1 MKLND
6 YNKIKIVFFTS
17 IILLCLSWNT
27 YAQDNVLYAGIAK
40 TSLLPET
47 KNILQG
53 KAVHDTLYVKTIILD
68 NKQNKVA
75 FMIADSQGIPQF
87 VIEEAKQKIQEATS
101 FPIENIVVSST
112 HTHSGIVA
120 SASPENFKKNKLT
133 AYQEFLV
140 QALTTSFT
148 SAYNT
153 MQPVEIAW
161 GSFDKP
167 DYVFNRRWYTKELN
181 VNPLGGMDSVK
192 MNPGSKLRPD
202 LIKPAGPTDPQI
214 GFIALRTLD
223 KTPLAIL
230 ANYSLHYVG
239 GIEKNTISAD
249 YFGVFDTEVNKLL
262 NHNKINPHF
271 IGIMSNGTSG
281 DVNNNDYSK
290 KIPTYPPYEKMTA
303 IAHNIAESLAKEYQ
317 QLNFKNWIP
326 LHVNYEE
333 IALEKRAPDLQLK
346 ANFSKINANKSTKQ
360 VFHSDEKYYVTRSNY
375 YAKTYPNTFTVPI
388 QVIQLGDLAINTIPF
403 EVFAE
408 TGLELKARSA
418 FAQSFTIGL
427 ANGHWGYLPTPEQHL
442 KGGYET
448 WLTVN
453 RVEKNSSRIITEQI
467 INMQNQIKKR

>member
-1 MKLND
+1 MQKKTILLYMLNLL
-6 YNKIKIVFFTS
+6 FFTS
-17 IILLCLSWNT
+17 LTAC
-27 YAQDNVLYAGIAK
+27 AQDKILYAGIAK

-47 KNILQG
+47 KTLLQG
-53 KAVHDTLYVKTIILD
+53 KTVHDTLYVKTIILD

-75 FMIADSQGIPQF
+75 FMIADSQGIAQF
-87 VIEEAKQKIQEATS
+87 IIEEAKQKIHEATS
-101 FPIENIVVSST
+101 FPIENIVVAST
-112 HTHSGIVA
+112 HTHSSIVA

-140 QALTTSFT
+140 QALTTSFIT
-148 SAYNT
+148 AYNT
-153 MQPVEIAW
+153 LQPVEIAW

-192 MNPGSKLRPD
+192 MNPGSQLRPD

-223 KTPLAIL
+223 KIPLAIL

-249 YFGVFDTEVNKLL
+249 YFGVFDTEINKLL

-290 KIPTYPPYEKMTA
+290 KLPTYPPYEKMTT

-333 IALEKRAPDLQLK
+333 IALEKRIPDVQLK
-346 ANFSKINANKSTKQ
+346 ANFDKINTNKSSKQ
-360 VFHSDEKYYVTRSNY
+360 VFHSDEKYYVTRCNY
-375 YAKTYPNTFTVPI
+375 YEKTYPNTITVPL
-388 QVIQLGDLAINTIPF
+388 QVIELGDLAINTIPF

-408 TGLELKARSA
+408 TGLELKKEVPLLNPS
-418 FAQSFTIGL
+418 L
-427 ANGHWGYLPTPEQHL
+427 
-442 KGGYET
+442 
-448 WLTVN
+448 
-453 RVEKNSSRIITEQI
+453 
-467 INMQNQIKKR
+467 

>member
-1 MKLND
+1 MQKKTILLYMLNLL
-6 YNKIKIVFFTS
+6 FFTS
-17 IILLCLSWNT
+17 LTAC
-27 YAQDNVLYAGIAK
+27 AQDKILYAGIAK

-47 KNILQG
+47 KTLLQG
-53 KAVHDTLYVKTIILD
+53 ETVHDTLYVKTIILD

-75 FMIADSQGIPQF
+75 FMIADSQGIAQF
-87 VIEEAKQKIQEATS
+87 IIEEAKQKIHEATS
-101 FPIENIVVSST
+101 FPIENIVVAST

-120 SASPENFKKNKLT
+120 STSPENFKKNKLT

-140 QALTTSFT
+140 QALTTSFIT
-148 SAYNT
+148 AYNT
-153 MQPVEIAW
+153 LQPVEIAW

-192 MNPGSKLRPD
+192 MNPGNQLRPD
-202 LIKPAGPTDPQI
+202 LIKPAGPTDSQI

-249 YFGVFDTEVNKLL
+249 YFGVFDTEINKLL

-290 KIPTYPPYEKMTA
+290 KLPTYPPYEKMKS

-317 QLNFKNWIP
+317 QLSFKNWIP

-333 IALEKRAPDLQLK
+333 IALEKRIPDVQLK
-346 ANFSKINANKSTKQ
+346 ANFKKINTNKSSKQ
-360 VFHSDEKYYVTRSNY
+360 VFHSDEKYYVTRCNY
-375 YAKTYPNTFTVPI
+375 YEKTYPNTITVPL
-388 QVIQLGDLAINTIPF
+388 QVIELGDIVINTIPF

-408 TGLELKARSA
+408 TGLELKKRSA

>member
-1 MKLND
+1 MQKKTILLYMLNLL
-6 YNKIKIVFFTS
+6 FFTS
-17 IILLCLSWNT
+17 LTAC
-27 YAQDNVLYAGIAK
+27 AQDKILYAGIAK

-47 KNILQG
+47 KTLLQG
-53 KAVHDTLYVKTIILD
+53 KTVHDTLYVKTIILD

-75 FMIADSQGIPQF
+75 FMIADSQGIAQF
-87 VIEEAKQKIQEATS
+87 IIEEAKQKIHEATS
-101 FPIENIVVSST
+101 FPIENIVVAST
-112 HTHSGIVA
+112 HTHSSIVA

-140 QALTTSFT
+140 QALTTSFIT
-148 SAYNT
+148 AYNT
-153 MQPVEIAW
+153 LQPVEIAW

-192 MNPGSKLRPD
+192 MNPGSQLRPD

-223 KTPLAIL
+223 KIPLAIL

-249 YFGVFDTEVNKLL
+249 YFGVFDTEINKLL

-290 KIPTYPPYEKMTA
+290 KLPTYPPYEKMTT

-333 IALEKRAPDLQLK
+333 IALEKRIPDVQLK
-346 ANFSKINANKSTKQ
+346 ANFDKINTNKSSKQ
-360 VFHSDEKYYVTRSNY
+360 VFHSDEKYYVTRCNY
-375 YAKTYPNTFTVPI
+375 YEKTYPNTITVPL
-388 QVIQLGDLAINTIPF
+388 QVIELGDLAINTIPF

-408 TGLELKARSA
+408 TGLELKKRSA